1 MHQAIRRHLII
12 TYAISLGLMTVFVS
26 LLQPIPSASAQQ
38 PTRPVSQEIGETGT
52 QGRRIEN
59 MATILRYPT
68 KSLEKKDKQTST
80 HKPHRLI
87 RKPQNLP
94 TASVE
99 PFPLNSSPISSVP
112 APPTVATKRE
122 HDFSIQGA
130 VIA

>member
-1 MHQAIRRHLII
+1 MHQAIRQHLII
-12 TYAISLGLMTVFVS
+12 TYAISLGLITVFVS

-59 MATILRYPT
+59 MADHPSIPNEVLGKEGQANLDSQAAPT
-68 KSLEKKDKQTST
+68 DSKATEP
-80 HKPHRLI
+80 PHRI
-87 RKPQNLP
+87 RRTFSTQLLTNQLR
-94 TASVE
+94 TT
-99 PFPLNSSPISSVP
+99 
-112 APPTVATKRE
+112 PPTVATKRE